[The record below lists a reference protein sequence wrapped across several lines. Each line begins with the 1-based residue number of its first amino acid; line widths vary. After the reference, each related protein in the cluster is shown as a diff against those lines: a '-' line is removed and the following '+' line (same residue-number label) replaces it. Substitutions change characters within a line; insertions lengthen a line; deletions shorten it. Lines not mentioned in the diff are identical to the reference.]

1 MYSIGI
7 DLGGTNIKAGIVDN
21 NGNILRS
28 DSIETKKGAGA
39 KVLIQ
44 DMAKLVQRLID
55 LEGITADKIKHIGI
69 GVPGI
74 ADNQAGIVVKAVNI
88 NFSNVNIRHEMQK
101 YFDVP
106 VYVENDANCAALAES
121 LFGEAKGV
129 KNSITLTLGTGI
141 GGGIIINNEIY
152 QGSNC
157 AAGELGHISL
167 IMDGE
172 LCGCGRR
179 GCFEAYAS
187 ATALKNQAIST
198 VRDNKDTL
206 MYEKVNGDIDK
217 IDAKVVFDCAKA
229 NDKVANQIVD
239 KYIKYLTE
247 GIITLINVFQPDV
260 IAIGGGVSNAG
271 QYFLDK
277 VRNVIKNSYEMARD
291 LDKRTVVCQAKL
303 GNSAGIIGAAFLG

>member
-7 DLGGTNIKAGIVDN
+7 DLGGTNIKAGIVDA

-28 DSIETKKGAGA
+28 DSIETRKGAGA

-179 GCFEAYAS
+179 G
-187 ATALKNQAIST
+187 N
-198 VRDNKDTL
+198 
-206 MYEKVNGDIDK
+206 
-217 IDAKVVFDCAKA
+217 
-229 NDKVANQIVD
+229 IV
-239 KYIKYLTE
+239 YTYCTQNSSLLTFVYSDY
-247 GIITLINVFQPDV
+247 N
-260 IAIGGGVSNAG
+260 
-271 QYFLDK
+271 
-277 VRNVIKNSYEMARD
+277 
-291 LDKRTVVCQAKL
+291 
-303 GNSAGIIGAAFLG
+303 